1 MGAWKGKKISHFEK
15 GYVHLRLLFVK
26 VEAAYMCVATGTTS
40 VLKSEWLYWEPLG
53 GVCAAH
59 PAVCVV
65 WLLVSQASLRM
76 QSSSCAPSDDLVSM
90 TEVSFSLLFVAL
102 LFTLCCFLVL
112 HLSWAVKVWGRQTF
126 VNWSYGYTCALILPW
141 MLTTSGNFPFIRL
154 KFADIQAR
162 VGERYLIV
170 FF

>member
-40 VLKSEWLYWEPLG
+40 VSKSERLYWEPLG

-102 LFTLCCFLVL
+102 LLLCAVSWCCICPGLSRCGANRLLWTEAMDTRVL
-112 HLSWAVKVWGRQTF
+112 
-126 VNWSYGYTCALILPW
+126 
-141 MLTTSGNFPFIRL
+141 
-154 KFADIQAR
+154 
-162 VGERYLIV
+162 
-170 FF
+170 

>member
-15 GYVHLRLLFVK
+15 GCVHLRLLFVK

-76 QSSSCAPSDDLVSM
+76 QSSSCAPSDDW
-90 TEVSFSLLFVAL
+90 SFLFSAL
-102 LFTLCCFLVL
+102 CRSAFTLCCFLVL

-126 VNWSYGYTCALILPW
+126 VNWSYGYTCALILP
-141 MLTTSGNFPFIRL
+141 LNVNHFR
-154 KFADIQAR
+154 
-162 VGERYLIV
+162 
-170 FF
+170 